1 LIEPLC
7 VMVAYVES
15 DVQKHTPK

>member
-1 LIEPLC
+1 
-7 VMVAYVES
+7 MVAYVES